1 MMNGKLMLKRCSALF
16 LCLVLFVSLLPVSH
30 ADYKLA
36 APTLVSIEY
45 KNGGL
50 QISWNAVSG
59 AAGYSVHRKENGGAW
74 HTLARGVHGTSYL
87 DKNLTGNTT
96 YTYTVRCNDGSNN
109 FSSWYDSTG
118 LTYTINWA
126 YATPALKSITST
138 TGSVTITW
146 DAVSG
151 NPRYSVHRS
160 DNGGAWHT
168 IAKGVSGTSYTDK
181 TVKSGVQYYYTVRA
195 VNGSNQYASWYET
208 PGLKATPGGG
218 GGGSWAYATPALGT
232 ITNTGSGI
240 QITWSAVAKAPKY
253 SVHRKVNDGM
263 WTTLSKNVTGTSYK
277 DTSVSSGNKYE
288 YTVRVVDNSGNYASW
303 YQDPGLTMSLPG
315 SPVTWQFSTPV
326 LKKIS
331 YNSNGITIT
340 WDPVV
345 GTTRYS
351 IHRKVNGGGWSTI
364 AKIDKATSYT
374 DTNVENGKTYEYTV
388 RALNKSNQFAS
399 WYQDPGLSTGYY
411 RCATPDFTLTSV
423 ASGLQI
429 SWKGVGGAEKYR
441 VFRMS
446 GGKWVGI
453 KDTTATS
460 FIDTQVVSGETY
472 TYTVRCISGDG
483 KTYTSWFHPGKSATY
498 YKDGIIT
505 KLENKDGFVR
515 LTWKEIK
522 GAWGYRILRKANNE
536 SEWKTIK
543 EVSPSSTTTYDDYQ
557 VVSNTNY
564 TYIVRGLKA
573 ANGAYVGDY
582 DKDGKSIRFYDAPDL
597 IEATVDTGGITVTWN
612 PVVGV
617 TLYPVYR
624 WNADAGKWDAIGT
637 TSDLFFVDNNVNVQ
651 SNYKYTVACLS
662 SDGKNVISGYDE
674 TGVGATWLNT
684 PVLISATLNENTVVV
699 KWKPVGARTRTKA
712 GIELR
717 LLAECST
724 RMAT

>member
-303 YQDPGLTMSLPG
+303 YQDPGL
-315 SPVTWQFSTPV
+315 
-326 LKKIS
+326 
-331 YNSNGITIT
+331 
-340 WDPVV
+340 
-345 GTTRYS
+345 
-351 IHRKVNGGGWSTI
+351 
-364 AKIDKATSYT
+364 
-374 DTNVENGKTYEYTV
+374 
-388 RALNKSNQFAS
+388 
-399 WYQDPGLSTGYY
+399 STGYY

-699 KWKPVGARTRTKA
+699 KWKPVDMASAQEPERRLEENCGSWRSARRGWQHK
-712 GIELR
+712 L
-717 LLAECST
+717 
-724 RMAT
+724 